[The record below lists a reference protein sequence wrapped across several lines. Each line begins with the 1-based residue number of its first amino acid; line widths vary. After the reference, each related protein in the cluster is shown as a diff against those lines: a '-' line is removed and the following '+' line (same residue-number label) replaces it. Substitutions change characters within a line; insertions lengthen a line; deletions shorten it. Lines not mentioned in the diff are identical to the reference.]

1 MCPNLKHF
9 VIFSSVSCGR
19 GNTGQTNYG
28 MANSVM
34 ERICENR
41 HSEGLPALAVEW
53 GAVGEVG
60 LVADMAEDNQEVVIG
75 GTLQQKIGNCL
86 EILDDL
92 LTQNKHPIVSSMVVA
107 EKRASSSNAG
117 TIVDTVINILGL
129 RDLKTISLHSTLA
142 ELGMDSMMAVEIK
155 QTLERQFE
163 VFLTPQDIRSMTFAK
178 LKEIGASDDKEKKT
192 TVAEPHSI
200 NQISEGG
207 LNYLIRSLGDESTAY
222 ESVIRIPS
230 LCENGSTVEQP
241 TTEYST
247 IFVIPGLEGIAS
259 IMEPLAKNLNVQ
271 VLCLQYDIV
280 GKSLTIE
287 EMAAVQYPV
296 RIPIILQLFYFL
308 SFTKIK

>member
-1 MCPNLKHF
+1 MCPELKHF

-19 GNTGQTNYG
+19 GNAGQTNYG
-28 MANSVM
+28 MSNSVM
-34 ERICENR
+34 ERICEVR
-41 HSEGLPALAVEW
+41 QSEGFPALAIEW

-86 EILDDL
+86 EIMDEL
-92 LTQNKHPIVSSMVVA
+92 LMQKKFSIVSSMVVA

-178 LKEIGASDDKEKKT
+178 LQEIEASNDQEKKVET
-192 TVAEPHSI
+192 EPKTI
-200 NQISEGG
+200 NQLPDVG
-207 LNYLIRSLGDESTAY
+207 LNYLLRAVGDESSAY
-222 ESVIRIPS
+222 NLVVRMPS
-230 LCENGSTVEQP
+230 LCENGSIVEK
-241 TTEYST
+241 ST
-247 IFVIPGLEGIAS
+247 IDLPTLFIIPGLEGIAS
-259 IMEPLAKNLNVQ
+259 IMEPLSKNLNMQ
-271 VLCLQYDIV
+271 VLCLQYDIL
-280 GKSLTIE
+280 SASTSIE
-287 EMAAVQYPV
+287 EMAVTHYSV
-296 RIPIILQLFYFL
+296 STNVNYYLYFTDI
-308 SFTKIK
+308 F